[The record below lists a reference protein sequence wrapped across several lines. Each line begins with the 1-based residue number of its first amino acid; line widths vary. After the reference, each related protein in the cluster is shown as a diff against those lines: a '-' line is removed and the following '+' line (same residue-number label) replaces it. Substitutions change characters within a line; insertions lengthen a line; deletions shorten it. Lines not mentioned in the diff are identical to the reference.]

1 MKHYINENLRFFF
14 FINLDFEQSFP
25 RNLKTSAD

>member
-1 MKHYINENLRFFF
+1 MKHYINGNLRFF